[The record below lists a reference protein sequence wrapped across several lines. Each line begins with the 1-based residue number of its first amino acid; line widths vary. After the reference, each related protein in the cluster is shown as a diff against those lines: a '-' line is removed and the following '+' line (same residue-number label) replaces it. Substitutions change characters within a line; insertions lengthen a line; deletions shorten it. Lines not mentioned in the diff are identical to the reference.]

1 MLAAMSI
8 KGIKQMPAQTTSF
21 APIAAKMRREGLSE
35 VVIKNFAFYYDQVQS
50 GKTGMIPEARIRPV
64 AALPD
69 ADTFP
74 DNAGLIAAGE
84 AALAQTVVL
93 KLNGGLGTSMGLSG
107 AKSLLTVKEGYTFL
121 DIISRQALEQ
131 DTPLVFM
138 NSFSTHDDTLAALS
152 VYPSL
157 KRDIPLGFLQNKV
170 PKITQ
175 SDLSAVDWPED
186 PALEWCPPGHGDIY
200 VALKNSGML
209 ETLLRAGYKYVFV
222 SNTDNLGAVLDTS
235 ILGYFAVNDLPFMME
250 VADRNES
257 DRKGGHL
264 AEADDGQLI
273 LRESAQCPEKDRAA
287 FEDIKRHKYFNT
299 NNLWLKLP
307 ALQELMA
314 AKDDVLGLPM
324 ILNHKTVDPRDGD
337 STPVYQLETAMG
349 SAIAVFPGSAA
360 VRVSRSRF
368 VPIKTTD
375 DLLSVRSDVY
385 LLTDDHRV
393 ILEPSRAKPPFI
405 QLDSNYF
412 KLIDDLEAR
421 FPAGAPSLIK
431 CESLK
436 VSGDVTFGRD
446 IVIEGVAELEN
457 SSAGPLSIAD
467 GSYIA
472 GE

>member
-1 MLAAMSI
+1 MYR
-8 KGIKQMPAQTTSF
+8 QTSSF
-21 APIAAKMRREGLSE
+21 AAVAEKMRREGLPE
-35 VVIKNFAFYYDQVQS
+35 VVIRNFAYYYEQVQS
-50 GKTGMIPEARIRPV
+50 GQTGMIPEVSIKPV

-69 ADTFP
+69 ADAFA
-74 DNAGLIAAGE
+74 DNAGLMAAGE

-93 KLNGGLGTSMGLSG
+93 KLNGGLGTSMGLSR
-107 AKSLLTVKEGYTFL
+107 AKSLLTVKEGYTVL

-138 NSFSTHDDTLAALS
+138 NSFSTHDDTLAVLAG
-152 VYPSL
+152 YPSL
-157 KRDIPLGFLQNKV
+157 QRDIPLGFLQNKV

-209 ETLLRAGYKYVFV
+209 ETLLEAGYKYVFV

-235 ILGYFAVNDLPFMME
+235 ILGYFAANELPFMME
-250 VADRNES
+250 VADRTES

-264 AEADDGQLI
+264 AESGDGQLI

-307 ALQELMA
+307 AFQALMS

-324 ILNHKTVDPRDGD
+324 ILNDKTVDPRDGE

-368 VPIKTTD
+368 APIKTTD
-375 DLLSVRSDVY
+375 DLLAVRSDVY
-385 LLTDDHRV
+385 VLTDDHRV
-393 ILEPSRAKPPFI
+393 ILEPSRTKPPFI
-405 QLDSNYF
+405 QLDSKHF

-431 CESLK
+431 CKSLR

-446 IVIEGVAELEN
+446 IVIEGEVELEN
-457 SSAGPLSIAD
+457 SSAKSLSIAD
-467 GSYIA
+467 ASHIVGD
-472 GE
+472 